1 MVNSDSSNL
10 AAEAKARLVNYP
22 IASLFQQVDV
32 LLDGNLI
39 SSSTNTYPYR
49 AILEVLSGYEQVAKT
64 TFNFKYFSTFQLAMC
79 LNGEMPAPPLK
90 FSFSDNQYIDG

>member
-49 AILEVLSGYEQVAKT
+49 AILEVLSGYEQVAK
-64 TFNFKYFSTFQLAMC
+64 NNFQLQI
-79 LNGEMPAPPLK
+79 
-90 FSFSDNQYIDG
+90 F